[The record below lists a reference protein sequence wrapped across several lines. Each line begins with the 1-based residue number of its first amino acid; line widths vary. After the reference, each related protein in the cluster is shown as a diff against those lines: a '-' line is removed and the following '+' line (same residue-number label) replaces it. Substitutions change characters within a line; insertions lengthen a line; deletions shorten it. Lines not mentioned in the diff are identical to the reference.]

1 MDSITRTSPLNPS
14 LSRQLS
20 SGWLSRDEFL
30 AALFILGCLNGLGL
44 QVIHSLR
51 VSSWTDALL
60 STFGISAIVWIA
72 CFGGLSLILGDRRGI
87 IGLLDLILGLALLF
101 LIALPT
107 GALSWLAITI
117 LCLYVLLFTDPSSSQ
132 RRGTLILLA
141 TTVPMLWSRL
151 LFRYFANF
159 ILEIDASFVGFLLGT
174 GHTGNLVRFA
184 DQSGNLVIFPYCSS
198 LANVSLSFVAWVTI
212 SQWLSHRWSLK
223 DLCWC
228 SLAAASVIAVN
239 VIRISLMGL
248 SEMHYQMIHNH
259 WGDMVA
265 NLLMLGLMVGLCLL
279 GVKRELFARL

>member
-1 MDSITRTSPLNPS
+1 MDSTAPASPLTLS

-20 SGWLSRDEFL
+20 GLMSRDEFF
-30 AALFILGCLNGLGL
+30 ATLFILGCLNGLGSKVAYSVL
-44 QVIHSLR
+44 
-51 VSSWTDALL
+51 VSGWTDALL

-72 CFGGLSLILGDRRGI
+72 CFGGVRLILRERTGI
-87 IGLLDLILGLALLF
+87 VRPLDLILGLALLL
-101 LIALPT
+101 LITLPI
-107 GALSWLAITI
+107 GSLSWLAITI
-117 LCLYVLLFTDPSSSQ
+117 LCFYVLLFTDPSSSRQ
-132 RRGTLILLA
+132 RGALILLA

-151 LFRYFANF
+151 LFGYFANF
-159 ILEIDASFVGFLLGT
+159 ILEIDGSLIGFLLGT
-174 GHTGNLVRFA
+174 GHTGNIVRFA
-184 DQSGNLVIFPYCSS
+184 DHSGSLVIYPACSS
-198 LANVSLSFVAWVTI
+198 LANVSVVFVAWVTI

-239 VIRISLMGL
+239 VIRICLMGL

-265 NLLMLGLMVGLCLL
+265 NLLMLSLMVGLCLL